1 MTDYEALARRV
12 GNSWAIHV
20 ANVRPTQARRLGEIE
35 EMARDLV
42 ACMANVD
49 VHTVD
54 IDITVELP
62 EGVRHSLEHAHRARA
77 AEEQSRAEANRSFQ
91 DAARQLRDGGL
102 TVREIGTLL
111 GVSYQRA
118 HQLLSA

>member
-1 MTDYEALARRV
+1 MTRYEALARRV
-12 GNSWAIHV
+12 GNSWAIQV
-20 ANVRPTQARRLGEIE
+20 ANVGPTQARRLGEIE

>member
-1 MTDYEALARRV
+1 
-12 GNSWAIHV
+12 
-20 ANVRPTQARRLGEIE
+20 
-35 EMARDLV
+35 MARDLV